1 MEDDES
7 HPRKLLAL
15 LLTIAVLYY
24 LLRLSAAATEDVVV
38 MAKLAKSLSPAPS
51 GWSGTNPCEW
61 IGVTCDSS
69 GYVTAINL
77 ASKSLSGELP
87 SELNQ
92 LSRLKFLSLQRNR
105 LSGTFPPLTNLTSLQ
120 QISLESNNF
129 SAVPSP
135 FLAGLTSLQTL
146 SLSDNPNLPPWRLPS
161 TLTDSTTL
169 TSLYADNS
177 SLSGYIPDIFG
188 SFPSLQNLRLSYN
201 NLTGSLPASFAKSG
215 IQNLWLNNQDHG
227 LSGRVDV
234 LSSMSQLTQVWLH
247 KNQFSGPI
255 PDLSACTS
263 LFDLSLRNNEL
274 TGPVPNSLTTLPK
287 LANVSL
293 ENNKLQGPSPNFH
306 KGVLVSL
313 GNTNNFC
320 NPCDSQITTLL
331 EISGAFGYPMAL
343 ADSWSGNDPCKGW
356 KSVSCD
362 PNGAVSVL
370 NFGKQGWAGTISPAI
385 ANLSALTTLL
395 LNDNNLTGSIPPSLT
410 KLAQLK
416 TLDVSNNNISGKVPV
431 FGSGVTVNTSGNPF
445 VGKGMEYG
453 NGSSSGGTTVGGS
466 GSAASKSSVSQWV
479 IGATIVAAVV
489 FLVVSWLVVYKQ
501 FVKKRSGKYVWIKG
515 SRNRS
520 EQSTKSDVGDKG
532 YSGFGSE
539 LPSQSNAGNSSI
551 QVYDGGNVAILV
563 EVLREV
569 TNNFSEDNI
578 LGRGGFGVVYRG
590 QLPDGT
596 QIAVKRMEVTTMASS
611 KGLSEF
617 QAEIAV
623 LSRVRHRHLVALKGF
638 CVDGNER
645 LLVYEYM
652 PQGTLG
658 QHLFRYRELGFPP
671 LTWKQRVTI
680 VLDVARGV
688 EYLHS
693 LAQQSFIHRDLKP
706 SNILLGDDM
715 RAKVSDF
722 GLVRNAPDGKYSVET
737 RLAGTFG
744 YLAPEYSATGK
755 VTTKIDVFAF
765 GVVLMEIITGKK
777 ALDNTLPDEESYLVS
792 WFRRLLN
799 NKNSIRKSL
808 DPSLDP
814 DEETFAS
821 ICKVAELAGH
831 CTAPEPLQR
840 PDMGHAVNTLSPLVD
855 QWKPATR
862 DDEDSFGIDLHMSLP
877 QALQKWQSSEDTS
890 SMSSSNFHNGY
901 RSNSGF
907 TSSFNLKDPG

>member
-1 MEDDES
+1 
-7 HPRKLLAL
+7 
-15 LLTIAVLYY
+15 
-24 LLRLSAAATEDVVV
+24 
-38 MAKLAKSLSPAPS
+38 MARGLSPSRLPPPDGPAP
-51 GWSGTNPCEW
+51 TPCEW

-69 GYVTAINL
+69 GYVTSINL

-92 LSRLKFLSLQRNR
+92 LSRLKSLSLQRNR

-120 QISLESNNF
+120 QNF
-129 SAVPSP
+129 PRKQQFLRRPLAVPRRPHQPPNPKPLRQPQSP
-135 FLAGLTSLQTL
+135 AMEAPFNPHRFH
-146 SLSDNPNLPPWRLPS
+146 NPNLSLRRQFQSIRVHPGHIRILPEPPESPPLIQQSHRV
-161 TLTDSTTL
+161 LTR
-169 TSLYADNS
+169 
-177 SLSGYIPDIFG
+177 F
-188 SFPSLQNLRLSYN
+188 LRQVRDPKPLAQQP
-201 NLTGSLPASFAKSG
+201 GP
-215 IQNLWLNNQDHG
+215 W

-362 PNGAVSVL
+362 PNGAVSVI
-370 NFGKQGWAGTISPAI
+370 NFGKQGWTGTISPAI

-445 VGKGMEYG
+445 VGKDMEYG

-489 FLVVSWLVVYKQ
+489 FFSGFVVGGFTS
-501 FVKKRSGKYVWIKG
+501 S
-515 SRNRS
+515 
-520 EQSTKSDVGDKG
+520 DKG

-539 LPSQSNAGNSSI
+539 LPSQSSAGNSSI

-755 VTTKIDVFAF
+755 ATTKIDVFAF

-862 DDEDSFGIDLHMSLP
+862 DEEDSFGIDLHMSLP

-890 SMSSSNFHNGY
+890 SISSSNFHNGY

-907 TSSFNLKDPG
+907 TSSFNLKHPR